1 MLRRWLALLLTLL
14 LSPLLADGTAGAAE
28 TPCLADEIGALGD
41 QLRLELRE
49 AAGEARVTG
58 REEDRQGS
66 FTSALTRLFA
76 GEAWRLGREASADMA
91 MSEPLLREAGRRLDV
106 ARERVQRAEE
116 EKGRARTRRL
126 LERELRPAAL
136 ELAILLDAVLR
147 ADALAGGT
155 KR

>member
-28 TPCLADEIGALGD
+28 TPCLADEI
-41 QLRLELRE
+41 RE